1 MAGEEE
7 SARIKALIDDWP
19 NREALLLT
27 ALRGFTGEALKEEN
41 IPSIISVGLVPKL
54 IDLVKKTV
62 PKTTAIWSLIVL
74 VNIAIQ
80 PISHQAL
87 LDAGAL
93 EAALELIKYL
103 KHNNNNEELDC
114 GLSAAFLICRTVGK
128 K

>member
-27 ALRGFTGEALKEEN
+27 ALRGFTGEALNEEN

-80 PISHQAL
+80 PISHQAF
-87 LDAGAL
+87 LDAVP
-93 EAALELIKYL
+93 L
-103 KHNNNNEELDC
+103 KL
-114 GLSAAFLICRTVGK
+114 L
-128 K
+128 